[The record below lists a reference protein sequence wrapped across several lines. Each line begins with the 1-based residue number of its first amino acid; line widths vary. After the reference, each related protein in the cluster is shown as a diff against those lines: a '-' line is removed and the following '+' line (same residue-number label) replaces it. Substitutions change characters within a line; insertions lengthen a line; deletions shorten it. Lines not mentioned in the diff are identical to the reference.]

1 MFRVTQQKPPEE
13 VPDAPEPG
21 PPVPPAE
28 VPDAPEPE
36 GVPVTPDPT
45 PPSHPPEVPVESSH
59 GSAISLQRQFFDLSQ
74 GTAIAR
80 ALELRPRSKS
90 SRRDAMKTKST
101 FFGPVIAGFCAAAL
115 LLPAGALGQDGSL
128 MHADSEGMILE
139 VHGPGMTPQWG
150 YGGGYGWGPGMRHG
164 YGPGMHHGYGPGM
177 RHGYGPGMHHG
188 CGQGMHHGYG
198 PGMHH
203 GYGPGM
209 HQGWG
214 PGMYQGW
221 APGMY
226 GGWGPGMYQGW
237 GPQTQGGQAEADRN
251 LTVDEV
257 RKMLEQDL
265 AQGGNPR
272 LKVGS
277 VSERDA
283 DWIVAEILTVDDSL
297 VQRLEVDRHSGWIQQ
312 AE

>member
-1 MFRVTQQKPPEE
+1 
-13 VPDAPEPG
+13 
-21 PPVPPAE
+21 
-28 VPDAPEPE
+28 
-36 GVPVTPDPT
+36 
-45 PPSHPPEVPVESSH
+45 
-59 GSAISLQRQFFDLSQ
+59 
-74 GTAIAR
+74 
-80 ALELRPRSKS
+80 
-90 SRRDAMKTKST
+90 MKTKST

-150 YGGGYGWGPGMRHG
+150 YGGGYG
-164 YGPGMHHGYGPGM
+164 
-177 RHGYGPGMHHG
+177 

-214 PGMYQGW
+214 PGTYQGW

-226 GGWGPGMYQGW
+226 VGWGPVMYQGW